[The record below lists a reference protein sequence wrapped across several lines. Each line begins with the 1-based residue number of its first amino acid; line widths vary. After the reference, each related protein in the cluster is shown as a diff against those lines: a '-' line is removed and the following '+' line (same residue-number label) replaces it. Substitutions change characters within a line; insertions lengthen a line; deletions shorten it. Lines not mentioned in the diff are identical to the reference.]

1 MTADDRVQVAT
12 VYVLGAPTVAER
24 DAHLRFDALIRAAL
38 RRYAKE
44 WATGEHPAEE
54 AP

>member
-1 MTADDRVQVAT
+1 MTADDRDQLAT
-12 VYVLGAPTVAER
+12 VHVLVAPTAAAR
-24 DAHLRFDALIRAAL
+24 DAHLRFDALIQAAL

-54 AP
+54 TP